1 MALGV
6 VVPFA
11 IFGLIVL
18 AVCVAI
24 AFFRPKGERTGCLL
38 VSGSLLL
45 LCALTLAAFLVEA
58 NMT

>member
-6 VVPFA
+6 VVLFA

-24 AFFRPKGERTGCLL
+24 AFFRPKEERSGCLL
-38 VSGSLLL
+38 VSGGLFLA
-45 LCALTLAAFLVEA
+45 CALTLAVFLVEA
-58 NMT
+58 NGT